1 MKKLSPAVRRD
12 NLLNFPT
19 LRLLADASFPK
30 PYGRV
35 IAVHHLQFPPTR
47 EPLPN
52 IGYRGAADP
61 AVTIL
66 GLHKELCNL
75 KHAFLILF
83 SSTDKRKA
91 GKLTVCPQG
100 KRKSTTVRPIVFE
113 IPILSRAGCTNTNF
127 TVLTQFCVLCCYVCL
142 YLLFLHYICL

>member
-1 MKKLSPAVRRD
+1 MAQTIDKIP
-12 NLLNFPT
+12 PG
-19 LRLLADASFPK
+19 PK
-30 PYGRV
+30 P
-35 IAVHHLQFPPTR
+35 
-47 EPLPN
+47 
-52 IGYRGAADP
+52 AA
-61 AVTIL
+61 TIL

-127 TVLTQFCVLCCYVCL
+127 TVMTQFSEIIVQQCL
-142 YLLFLHYICL
+142 NLILLLFC